1 MRESLY
7 VKQLFDYNCYGGA
20 TILIYD
26 LRIHLSYE
34 LLQQLSVT
42 MDVLYNVYVWHFL
55 SFGRGSP
62 APSSR
67 APKGPRTPV
76 WEILSYRFEI
86 KETIRSASQ
95 TLQLAIEFTC
105 FFVVW
110 A

>member
-42 MDVLYNVYVWHFL
+42 MDVLYNVYV
-55 SFGRGSP
+55 
-62 APSSR
+62 
-67 APKGPRTPV
+67 
-76 WEILSYRFEI
+76 
-86 KETIRSASQ
+86 
-95 TLQLAIEFTC
+95 
-105 FFVVW
+105 
-110 A
+110 